1 MISNCAVI
9 FTFATTTAGYTA
21 PLCYLLTKFSI
32 ICFSINVMNICF
44 SQFVTSI
51 KLFWTNT
58 LSHCK
63 LKALLKELS
72 INIRNNLLYQNH
84 FWGAILRW
92 FWFKTSINQV
102 FDLYYGGVFSFQ
114 MLMCVCVCAE
124 KYFENHYFNLS
135 IRRLQLSFVEN
146 WRLNERKPVWEV
158 NVFFQVLCFVK
169 CILQFQGNLNSVHS
183 IA

>member
-9 FTFATTTAGYTA
+9 FTFATTTADYTA

-114 MLMCVCVCAE
+114 MLMCVCVCARRNILKIIISICQFDVCNCHLSKTGDWMKESQSE
-124 KYFENHYFNLS
+124 KWMCFSKCCALS
-135 IRRLQLSFVEN
+135 S
-146 WRLNERKPVWEV
+146 
-158 NVFFQVLCFVK
+158 VFFSFRA
-169 CILQFQGNLNSVHS
+169 IW
-183 IA
+183 IAFTA